1 MFEVKKL
8 VHYFFC
14 QYICAYDELGVGF
27 CPDSTSNAAEHLD
40 NKYWACISKITFFNG
55 IKQSYTIYKEG
66 ENRSAALAGKE
77 SEGNRFF

>member
-40 NKYWACISKITFFNG
+40 NKY
-55 IKQSYTIYKEG
+55 
-66 ENRSAALAGKE
+66 
-77 SEGNRFF
+77 